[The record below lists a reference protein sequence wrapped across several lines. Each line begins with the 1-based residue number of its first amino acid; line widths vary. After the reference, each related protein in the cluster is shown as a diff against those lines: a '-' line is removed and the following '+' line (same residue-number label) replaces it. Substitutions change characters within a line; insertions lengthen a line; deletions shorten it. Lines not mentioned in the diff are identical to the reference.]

1 MIEDYRP
8 LVDDLTSVGQE
19 LIDTYTHD
27 DGQIVGNEVTDVT
40 TKYDQ
45 VKRDAREKLHLLNE
59 ALQPTITDVSVY
71 LHVQSNLHLR
81 CVIVVGLLAV
91 KGVYL

>member
-19 LIDTYTHD
+19 LIDTYTHHE
-27 DGQIVGNEVTDVT
+27 GQIVGNEVTDVT

-59 ALQPTITDVSVY
+59 ALQPTVTDVSFTY
-71 LHVQSNLHLR
+71 RILSN
-81 CVIVVGLLAV
+81 
-91 KGVYL
+91 